1 MSKFTAKWDGGLRFV
16 HRSAT
21 GHEVITDSPESGG
34 GTDTAAT
41 PMELVIHALI
51 GCTGVDVA
59 LILNRMRQPLEELEV
74 SAEVERAE
82 KHPKIYTKIHVT
94 YRVKGDIPLK
104 KIEHA
109 VELSEGTFCSV
120 SAMLKDRVEITN
132 EIVQEL

>member
-1 MSKFTAKWDGGLRFV
+1 MSKFTARWTGGFRFE

-21 GHEVITDSPESGG
+21 GHDLVTDAPEAVG

-41 PMELVIHALI
+41 PMELIVHGLI

-59 LILNRMRQPLEELEV
+59 SILQRMRQPLEELEV
-74 SAEVERAE
+74 TATVERSE
-82 KHPKIYTKIHVT
+82 DHPKIYTKIHVT
-94 YRVKGDIPLK
+94 YHVKGDIPAA

-120 SAMLKDRVEITN
+120 SAMLRDPVEITS
-132 EIVQEL
+132 EIVQF